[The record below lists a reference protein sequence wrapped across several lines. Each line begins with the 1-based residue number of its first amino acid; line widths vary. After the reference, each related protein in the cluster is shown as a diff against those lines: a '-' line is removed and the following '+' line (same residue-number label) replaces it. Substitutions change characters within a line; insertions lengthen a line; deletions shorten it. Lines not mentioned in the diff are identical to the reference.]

1 MTEVTFYI
9 PAIHCA
15 HCIHTI
21 KMELSELSGVKK
33 VEGDLSTKKV
43 KVAFEAP
50 ATVEA
55 IEQLLT
61 EINYPPQK

>member
-1 MTEVTFYI
+1 MTEVTFHV

-33 VEGDLSTKKV
+33 VEADLSTKMV

-50 ATVEA
+50 ATVEM

-61 EINYPPQK
+61 EINYPPQQ